1 MKIWKIV
8 MCLLAVL
15 LLAGCV
21 SGATINSIDLKV
33 TAPATGMTK
42 TSATTT
48 TSGISIYSTLWTP
61 AIDSS
66 KMFDANQAY
75 TVTITVKNTTGN
87 TFASSGTVKV
97 NGVEKSWNPSGGT
110 LTVSHTFPATATA
123 SPVSDIKCE
132 LEEPKASN
140 TPAKSVD
147 FTNQAGKLKSTVTW
161 DTKDTKFVLGKKYT
175 ATVVIEPTNE
185 KAYPIT
191 SPVTLKCNGDS
202 IKDFKLDGQKITF
215 TYAFGETQPK
225 GTADILSFTVNA
237 PVAGQNPS
245 SYVRINAHTDK
256 ITATLAWDTTSAF
269 KPDVPYTATVT
280 VYAKDGYVIKEGAA
294 AKINGETAILNMIS
308 NTKATVTYTFDEID
322 SVASVNVNFAA
333 PATGNLA
340 QTAAT
345 EVKTMPA
352 DAAKTA
358 TISWS
363 PALVNGEFDSGIEY
377 NATVTIP
384 ISDTGIVFDNDTAVY
399 INGEKAATSV
409 SKDYKTLTATYTFP
423 KTTFIPNPIEIIKEM
438 FNLMLAIFNPASY
451 FF

>member
-1 MKIWKIV
+1 

-15 LLAGCV
+15 LLAGYIGCV
-21 SGATINSIDLKV
+21 SGAVVNSVDVKV
-33 TAPATGMTK
+33 TAPATGISK
-42 TSATTT
+42 TDATTT
-48 TSGISIYSTLWTP
+48 TTGVKVSKTEWLPNP
-61 AIDSS
+61 ANG
-66 KMFDANQAY
+66 KFDADTEYKVKVTLTNNSKDY
-75 TVTITVKNTTGN
+75 TFTSPIS
-87 TFASSGTVKV
+87 AKV
-97 NGVEKSWNPSGGT
+97 NGNAA
-110 LTVSHTFPATATA
+110 TVDSISSTQLIISYTFPQKTAKA
-123 SPVSDIKCE
+123 VEIDDIRCE
-132 LEEPKASN
+132 LEEPKAAK
-140 TPAKSVD
+140 TPA
-147 FTNQAGKLKSTVTW
+147 TTVTFTKPESGLTSKVTW
-161 DTKDTKFVLGKKYT
+161 ETKDTKFVLGKKYT
-175 ATVVIEPTNE
+175 AVVEIYSTND
-185 KAYPIT
+185 KAYPLD
-191 SPVTLKCNGDS
+191 SSVTLKVNGNS
-202 IKDFKLDGQKITF
+202 VTDFKKDGNKITF
-215 TYAFGETQPK
+215 TYAFGETQPQ

-345 EVKTMPA
+345 EVKTTPA

-384 ISDTGIVFDNDTAVY
+384 ISDTGIVFDKDTAVY

>member
-21 SGATINSIDLKV
+21 SGAEVSTITITGIDTPTTGATPDKAASTS
-33 TAPATGMTK
+33 TAGINLGTISWNTG
-42 TSATTT
+42 SE
-48 TSGISIYSTLWTP
+48 STFNAGTR
-61 AIDSS
+61 
-66 KMFDANQAY
+66 Y
-75 TVTITVKNTTGN
+75 TVTIPVTNKSGYTFANSLSATVNGKTASANKIGN
-87 TFASSGTVKV
+87 TVV
-97 NGVEKSWNPSGGT
+97 
-110 LTVSHTFPATATA
+110 VSYQFDATATA

-256 ITATLAWDTTSAF
+256 ITATLAWDTASAF

-280 VYAKDGYVIKEGAA
+280 VYAKEGYVIKEGAT

-345 EVKTMPA
+345 EVKTTPA

-384 ISDTGIVFDNDTAVY
+384 ISDTGIVFDKDTAVY

>member
-21 SGATINSIDLKV
+21 SGAEVSTITITGIDTPTTGATPDKAASTS
-33 TAPATGMTK
+33 TAGVNLGTISWNTG
-42 TSATTT
+42 SE
-48 TSGISIYSTLWTP
+48 STFNAGTR
-61 AIDSS
+61 
-66 KMFDANQAY
+66 Y
-75 TVTITVKNTTGN
+75 TVTIPVTNKSGYTFANSLSATVNGKTASANKIGN
-87 TFASSGTVKV
+87 TVV
-97 NGVEKSWNPSGGT
+97 
-110 LTVSHTFPATATA
+110 VSYQFDATATA

-191 SPVTLKCNGDS
+191 SPVTLKCNDDS

-215 TYAFGETQPK
+215 TYAFGETLPK

-345 EVKTMPA
+345 EVKTTPA

-384 ISDTGIVFDNDTAVY
+384 ISDTGIVFDKDTAVY

>member
-1 MKIWKIV
+1 

-21 SGATINSIDLKV
+21 SGAEVSTITITGIDTPTTGANPDKV
-33 TAPATGMTK
+33 ASTSTAGINLGTISWNTG
-42 TSATTT
+42 SE
-48 TSGISIYSTLWTP
+48 STFNAGTR
-61 AIDSS
+61 
-66 KMFDANQAY
+66 Y
-75 TVTITVKNTTGN
+75 TVTIPVTNKSGY
-87 TFASSGTVKV
+87 TFASSLSATV
-97 NGVEKSWNPSGGT
+97 NGKTASANKIGN
-110 LTVSHTFPATATA
+110 TVVVSYQFDATATA

-245 SYVRINAHTDK
+245 SYVRTNAHTDK

-345 EVKTMPA
+345 EVKTTPA

-384 ISDTGIVFDNDTAVY
+384 ISDTGIVFDKDTAVY

>member
-1 MKIWKIV
+1 

-21 SGATINSIDLKV
+21 SGAEVSTITITGIDTPTTGATPDKAASTS
-33 TAPATGMTK
+33 TAGINLGTISWNTG
-42 TSATTT
+42 SE
-48 TSGISIYSTLWTP
+48 STFNAGTR
-61 AIDSS
+61 
-66 KMFDANQAY
+66 Y
-75 TVTITVKNTTGN
+75 TVTIPVTNKSGYTFANSLSATVNGKSATVTKSGN
-87 TFASSGTVKV
+87 TVV
-97 NGVEKSWNPSGGT
+97 
-110 LTVSHTFPATATA
+110 VSYLFDATANSITF
-123 SPVSDIKCE
+123 SEIKCE

-140 TPAKSVD
+140 TPAKTVTFITPTS
-147 FTNQAGKLKSTVTW
+147 GLKSTVTW
-161 DTKDTKFVLGKKYT
+161 SPSHSKFELGTKYT
-175 ATVVIEPTNE
+175 ASVVIEPTNA
-185 KAYPIT
+185 KAYLLSS
-191 SPVTLKCNGDS
+191 SPTLKVNGKS
-202 IKDFKLDGQKITF
+202 VTDFKQDGNKITF

-237 PVAGQNPS
+237 PVAGQTPS

-280 VYAKDGYVIKEGAA
+280 VYAKDGYVIKEGAT

-333 PATGNLA
+333 PATGNIA

-345 EVKTMPA
+345 EVKTTPA

-363 PALVNGEFDSGIEY
+363 PALINGEFDSGIEY

-384 ISDTGIVFDNDTAVY
+384 ISDTGIVFDKDTAVY

>member
-21 SGATINSIDLKV
+21 SGAEVSTITITGIDTPTTGATPDKAASTS
-33 TAPATGMTK
+33 TAGINLGTISWNTG
-42 TSATTT
+42 SE
-48 TSGISIYSTLWTP
+48 STFNAGTR
-61 AIDSS
+61 
-66 KMFDANQAY
+66 Y
-75 TVTITVKNTTGN
+75 TVTIPVTNKSGYTFANSLSATVNGKTASANKIGN
-87 TFASSGTVKV
+87 TVV
-97 NGVEKSWNPSGGT
+97 
-110 LTVSHTFPATATA
+110 VSYQFDATATA

-132 LEEPKASN
+132 LEESKASN

-245 SYVRINAHTDK
+245 SYVRINAHTDN

-280 VYAKDGYVIKEGAA
+280 VYAKDGYVIKEGAT

>member
-1 MKIWKIV
+1 
-8 MCLLAVL
+8 
-15 LLAGCV
+15 
-21 SGATINSIDLKV
+21 
-33 TAPATGMTK
+33 
-42 TSATTT
+42 
-48 TSGISIYSTLWTP
+48 
-61 AIDSS
+61 
-66 KMFDANQAY
+66 
-75 TVTITVKNTTGN
+75 
-87 TFASSGTVKV
+87 
-97 NGVEKSWNPSGGT
+97 
-110 LTVSHTFPATATA
+110 
-123 SPVSDIKCE
+123 
-132 LEEPKASN
+132 
-140 TPAKSVD
+140 
-147 FTNQAGKLKSTVTW
+147 
-161 DTKDTKFVLGKKYT
+161 
-175 ATVVIEPTNE
+175 
-185 KAYPIT
+185 
-191 SPVTLKCNGDS
+191 
-202 IKDFKLDGQKITF
+202 
-215 TYAFGETQPK
+215 
-225 GTADILSFTVNA
+225 
-237 PVAGQNPS
+237 
-245 SYVRINAHTDK
+245 
-256 ITATLAWDTTSAF
+256 
-269 KPDVPYTATVT
+269 
-280 VYAKDGYVIKEGAA
+280 
-294 AKINGETAILNMIS
+294 MIS

-345 EVKTMPA
+345 EVKTTPA

>member
-21 SGATINSIDLKV
+21 SGATIDSATITLN
-33 TAPATGMTK
+33 APATGVKEKLTY
-42 TSATTT
+42 S
-48 TSGISIYSTLWTP
+48 SGITVNVDWTP
-61 AIDSS
+61 SFTDTFDPETTYSAKLTVKNSS
-66 KMFDANQAY
+66 GNTLAN
-75 TVTITVKNTTGN
+75 TVTIKL
-87 TFASSGTVKV
+87 
-97 NGVEKSWNPSGGT
+97 NGDSKKYTPSNGKIEITKEFPKTAKAVEID
-110 LTVSHTFPATATA
+110 
-123 SPVSDIKCE
+123 DIICK
-132 LEEPKASN
+132 LEEPKAAN
-140 TPAKSVD
+140 TPATTVT
-147 FTNQAGKLKSTVTW
+147 FTSPSSGLTSKVTW

-191 SPVTLKCNGDS
+191 SPVTLKCNDDS

-280 VYAKDGYVIKEGAA
+280 VYAKEGYVIKEGAT

-345 EVKTMPA
+345 EVKTTPA

-384 ISDTGIVFDNDTAVY
+384 ISDTGIVFDKDTAVY

>member
-21 SGATINSIDLKV
+21 SGAEVSTITITGIDTPTTGATPDKAASTS
-33 TAPATGMTK
+33 TAGINLGTISWNTG
-42 TSATTT
+42 SE
-48 TSGISIYSTLWTP
+48 STFNAGTR
-61 AIDSS
+61 
-66 KMFDANQAY
+66 Y
-75 TVTITVKNTTGN
+75 TVTIPVTNKSGY
-87 TFASSGTVKV
+87 TFASSLSATV
-97 NGVEKSWNPSGGT
+97 NGKTASANKIGN
-110 LTVSHTFPATATA
+110 TVVVSYQFDATATA

-215 TYAFGETQPK
+215 TYAFGETLPK

-280 VYAKDGYVIKEGAA
+280 VYAKE
-294 AKINGETAILNMIS
+294 
-308 NTKATVTYTFDEID
+308 
-322 SVASVNVNFAA
+322 
-333 PATGNLA
+333 
-340 QTAAT
+340 
-345 EVKTMPA
+345 
-352 DAAKTA
+352 
-358 TISWS
+358 
-363 PALVNGEFDSGIEY
+363 
-377 NATVTIP
+377 
-384 ISDTGIVFDNDTAVY
+384 
-399 INGEKAATSV
+399 
-409 SKDYKTLTATYTFP
+409 
-423 KTTFIPNPIEIIKEM
+423 
-438 FNLMLAIFNPASY
+438 
-451 FF
+451 

>member
-1 MKIWKIV
+1 M
-8 MCLLAVL
+8 
-15 LLAGCV
+15 
-21 SGATINSIDLKV
+21 
-33 TAPATGMTK
+33 
-42 TSATTT
+42 
-48 TSGISIYSTLWTP
+48 
-61 AIDSS
+61 
-66 KMFDANQAY
+66 
-75 TVTITVKNTTGN
+75 
-87 TFASSGTVKV
+87 
-97 NGVEKSWNPSGGT
+97 
-110 LTVSHTFPATATA
+110 
-123 SPVSDIKCE
+123 
-132 LEEPKASN
+132 
-140 TPAKSVD
+140 
-147 FTNQAGKLKSTVTW
+147 
-161 DTKDTKFVLGKKYT
+161 
-175 ATVVIEPTNE
+175 
-185 KAYPIT
+185 
-191 SPVTLKCNGDS
+191 
-202 IKDFKLDGQKITF
+202 
-215 TYAFGETQPK
+215 
-225 GTADILSFTVNA
+225 NA

-245 SYVRINAHTDK
+245 SYVRTNAHTDK

-280 VYAKDGYVIKEGAA
+280 VYAKEGYVIKEGAT

-345 EVKTMPA
+345 EVKTTPA

-384 ISDTGIVFDNDTAVY
+384 ISDTGIVFDKDTAVY

>member
-1 MKIWKIV
+1 

-21 SGATINSIDLKV
+21 SGAEVSTITITGIDTPTTGATPDKSASTS
-33 TAPATGMTK
+33 TAGINLGTISWNTG
-42 TSATTT
+42 SE
-48 TSGISIYSTLWTP
+48 STFNAGTR
-61 AIDSS
+61 
-66 KMFDANQAY
+66 Y
-75 TVTITVKNTTGN
+75 TVTIPVTNKSGY
-87 TFASSGTVKV
+87 TFASSLSATV
-97 NGVEKSWNPSGGT
+97 NGKTASANKIGN
-110 LTVSHTFPATATA
+110 TVVVSYQFDATATA

-147 FTNQAGKLKSTVTW
+147 ITNQAGKLKSTVTW

-215 TYAFGETQPK
+215 TYAFGETLPK

>member
-1 MKIWKIV
+1 

-21 SGATINSIDLKV
+21 SGAEVSTITITGIDTPTTGATPDKSASTS
-33 TAPATGMTK
+33 TAGINLGTISWNTG
-42 TSATTT
+42 SE
-48 TSGISIYSTLWTP
+48 STFNAGTR
-61 AIDSS
+61 
-66 KMFDANQAY
+66 Y
-75 TVTITVKNTTGN
+75 TVTIPVTNKSGY
-87 TFASSGTVKV
+87 TFASSPSATV
-97 NGVEKSWNPSGGT
+97 NGKSATVTKSGN
-110 LTVSHTFPATATA
+110 TVVVSYQFDATANAITF
-123 SPVSDIKCE
+123 SDIKCE

-140 TPAKSVD
+140 TPAKTVTFITPTS
-147 FTNQAGKLKSTVTW
+147 GLKSTVTW
-161 DTKDTKFVLGKKYT
+161 SPSHSKFELGTKYT
-175 ATVVIEPTNE
+175 ASVVIEPTNA
-185 KAYPIT
+185 KAYLLSS
-191 SPVTLKCNGDS
+191 SPTLKVNGKS
-202 IKDFKLDGQKITF
+202 VTDFKQDGNKITF

-225 GTADILSFTVNA
+225 GTVDILSFTVNA

-245 SYVRINAHTDK
+245 SYVRTNAHTDK

-280 VYAKDGYVIKEGAA
+280 VYAKDGYVIKEGAT

-384 ISDTGIVFDNDTAVY
+384 ISDTGIVFDKDTAVY

>member
-1 MKIWKIV
+1 

-21 SGATINSIDLKV
+21 SGAEVSTITITGIDTPTTGATPDKAASTS
-33 TAPATGMTK
+33 TAGINLGTISWNTG
-42 TSATTT
+42 SE
-48 TSGISIYSTLWTP
+48 STFNAGTR
-61 AIDSS
+61 
-66 KMFDANQAY
+66 Y
-75 TVTITVKNTTGN
+75 TVTIPVTNKSGY
-87 TFASSGTVKV
+87 TFASSLSATV
-97 NGVEKSWNPSGGT
+97 NGKTASANKIGN
-110 LTVSHTFPATATA
+110 TVVVSYQFDATATA

-191 SPVTLKCNGDS
+191 SPVTLKCNDDS

-215 TYAFGETQPK
+215 TYAFGETLPK

-345 EVKTMPA
+345 EVKTTPA
-352 DAAKTA
+352 DAARTA

-423 KTTFIPNPIEIIKEM
+423 KTLFIPNPIEIIKEM

>member
-1 MKIWKIV
+1 

-21 SGATINSIDLKV
+21 SGAEVSTITITGID
-33 TAPATGMTK
+33 TPATGATPDK
-42 TSATTT
+42 AASTSTA
-48 TSGISIYSTLWTP
+48 GINLGTISWNTGSESTFNAGTR
-61 AIDSS
+61 
-66 KMFDANQAY
+66 Y
-75 TVTITVKNTTGN
+75 TVTIPVTNKSGY
-87 TFASSGTVKV
+87 TFASSLSATV
-97 NGVEKSWNPSGGT
+97 NGKTASANKIGN
-110 LTVSHTFPATATA
+110 TVVVSYQFDATATA

-215 TYAFGETQPK
+215 TYAFGETLPK

-280 VYAKDGYVIKEGAA
+280 VYAKEGYVIKEGAA

-340 QTAAT
+340 QTVAA

-384 ISDTGIVFDNDTAVY
+384 ISDTGIVFDKDTAVY